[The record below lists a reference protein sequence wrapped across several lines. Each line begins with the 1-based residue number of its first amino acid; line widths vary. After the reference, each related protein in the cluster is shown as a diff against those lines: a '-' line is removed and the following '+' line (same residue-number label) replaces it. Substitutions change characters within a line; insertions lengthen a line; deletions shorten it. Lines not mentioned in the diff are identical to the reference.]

1 MFKAVA
7 VASTLAFTNAVHIEN
22 DQEATSGPSQGPKC
36 APNLQKIASNFF
48 EKFDKD

>member
-7 VASTLAFTNAVHIEN
+7 VASTLAFTNAIHIAN
-22 DQEATSGPSQGPKC
+22 DQSTSGPSQGPKC